1 MDNFPANSR
10 NIAGPNKEKKE
21 SKELPKKELEK
32 IVSGEVIQ
40 KKVPISKRFKH
51 IFFGGEFKGA
61 TAYIATEVL
70 LPAVKNMVVDATT
83 KGIERVIYG
92 DSSPRRSAGYGRP
105 RVSYDRM
112 ASRRHPAIL
121 PDQPPLPHRREE
133 RDRRPGIGEVI
144 LVSRD
149 EAQLVLDTLIDIIDT
164 YEFASVADLYDLAGL
179 PTTYVDNKWG
189 WGSLQYAEVRQVR
202 EGYLLDLPNVEPI
215 E

>member
-1 MDNFPANSR
+1 M
-10 NIAGPNKEKKE
+10 
-21 SKELPKKELEK
+21 
-32 IVSGEVIQ
+32 
-40 KKVPISKRFKH
+40 
-51 IFFGGEFKGA
+51 
-61 TAYIATEVL
+61 
-70 LPAVKNMVVDATT
+70 
-83 KGIERVIYG
+83 
-92 DSSPRRSAGYGRP
+92 
-105 RVSYDRM
+105 
-112 ASRRHPAIL
+112 
-121 PDQPPLPHRREE
+121 
-133 RDRRPGIGEVI
+133 I